1 MANYAFNPRTPATMI
16 EPPFESKQG
25 ADSMLDKLLAIHQ
38 LIADQLKVAKAIQ
51 KHHADKR
58 TKPMEYS
65 LGDKVM
71 LSTQNLKLLNQPSKK
86 FRSRF
91 IGPYE
96 ITKKISSQAY
106 QLKLPGSMKVHP
118 VLVSFMLV
126 SSNPTFRLTLM
137 QMSLMTYLLPM
148 ITFMAMTFITFMILW
163 IIKSPLALQNI
174 SRAVPYSSELGGKV
188 LVLRMIPGNPMSILK
203 RLTLFEST
211 FVAATSFDCF
221 SHPLSSDYL
230 VRNTPLDFLVLSC
243 CKLLLYDGEECKDTA
258 LP

>member
-25 ADSMLDKLLAIHQ
+25 ADGMLDKLLAIHQ

-91 IGPYE
+91 TGPYE

-118 VLVSFMLV
+118 VFHVSLLKPYFSAHPDADV
-126 SSNPTFRLTLM
+126 P
-137 QMSLMTYLLPM
+137 MTYLLPM

-174 SRAVPYSSELGGKV
+174 PRAVPYSSELGGKV

-211 FVAATSFDCF
+211 FVAATNFDCF
-221 SHPLSSDYL
+221 SHPLSSDFL

-243 CKLLLYDGEECKDTA
+243 SKLLQYDGEECKDTA